1 MNPLFPNIPTTL
13 DLNGPELS
21 ILEALTRESGESSSF
36 DISPSL
42 PDGSTTIDLISLED
56 FTAFNLTIDLEGAA
70 GGVGGSQNF
79 GTGGKGGKVTGTVS
93 FESGEVYKLVIGSKG
108 AFNAGAGAVGGGG
121 ASSGVGGGSGGGFT
135 GIFKTSI
142 SQENALLIAGGGG
155 GGSEQDDPDDGPSA
169 LRKADGGDGGGL
181 TGGYIRP
188 IDGNASFSISGQG
201 GTQIAGGGGG
211 STNFVEYKGGAGAA
225 LLGGAGNTFNST
237 GGGGGGYFGGGG
249 GGYTASTING
259 SGGGG
264 SGFIATTNVINGYF
278 SNASNA
284 DAGKVNF
291 IRSTFSDRGLI
302 LSGIAT
308 AKFPDSQT
316 EKNTNTG
323 EINYR
328 WYEDGVGAL
337 SDSSNI
343 VGSATTTINISG
355 LSFNDNGR
363 KFFLRADY
371 TPSAYGSIGAAKS
384 TPNAYNEPL
393 DFSTFTLGIAPS
405 IVIVTQPEDST
416 VVQNIDTTFSVTAS
430 IQDGSNDSLTF
441 DWQYNGQSLSGT
453 FSNLIKSQAETT
465 TTSGRQSILTIR
477 NSTVELSRISCIISN
492 TNASSPISTKTAN
505 LDVSASRIF
514 IKWEKFGNAT
524 RTEQGERNLA
534 ASGPFTARALADNL
548 HRTIQMWSPEKDI
561 DVKITMGGA
570 AGRATGSGRGG
581 EGGISVFKMTLK
593 QNTEYTV
600 KLGVHSFQGGGP
612 RGGNNGGGG
621 LAVIY
626 EKARVLAVCG
636 GGGGAGT
643 NGRGGDGGG
652 LNIAGESAPGGGGFG
667 GAFIGRDELPT
678 YGMTQAGRTG
688 IRDFDNDNSGSGR
701 LSGCTIGKYWN
712 EQGKS
717 PCDDLGNNVEFLTSQ
732 GATYSPTTGIERG
745 YKVGQGH
752 RNNGGA
758 GSGNGAGGGA
768 GARGGQGSGQQGGG
782 GASGYYTSQ
791 TTLLLSTELPGGTTI
806 GGNADVAF
814 ISVEVYDQSLDGN
827 QEPLIPPASGL
838 PLSAERTVTW
848 TVRRDAAL
856 RSEVIFRKASGIGP
870 DRITWGPNGGNQTSQ
885 ISAAAVYV
893 KEETR
898 IEGTPG
904 GHLRV
909 NSDGSL
915 GFDDH
920 SGNDRPN
927 SGYEDLRI
935 TPSIGTFSS
944 SSSRPEHQGDTW
956 TANW

>member
-1 MNPLFPNIPTTL
+1 MSPLFPSIPTTL

-21 ILEALTRESGESSSF
+21 ILKAVTRESGESSF
-36 DISPSL
+36 NISPSL
-42 PDGSTTIDLISLED
+42 PDGSTIIDLISLED
-56 FTAFNLTIDLEGAA
+56 FTAFDSSIIYTLTANGDFDLTIDLEGAA

-93 FESGEVYKLVIGSKG
+93 FESGEVYKLVIGTRG
-108 AFNAGAGAVGGGG
+108 AFNAGPDGPSRAGAIGGGG

-155 GGSEQDDPDDGPSA
+155 GGSEQDDPDDNQNP

-188 IDGNASFSISGQG
+188 IQGESSFSISGRG
-201 GTQIAGGGGG
+201 GTQFSGGGGG
-211 STNFVEYKGGAGAA
+211 KTNFIDYKGSDGVA

-249 GGYTASTING
+249 GGYVASTING

-308 AKFPDSQT
+308 ATFPDSQT

-337 SDSSNI
+337 SDSSDI

-393 DFSTFTLGIAPS
+393 DFSTFTLGVAPS
-405 IVIVTQPEDST
+405 IIIVTQPEDST
-416 VVQNIDTTFSVTAS
+416 VVQNIDTTFSVIAN
-430 IQDGSNDSLTF
+430 IQDGTNDSLSF
-441 DWQYNGQSLSGT
+441 DWQYDGQSLSGT
-453 FSNLIKSQAETT
+453 FPNLVKSQVQINATN
-465 TTSGRQSILTIR
+465 GRQSTLTIQ
-477 NSTVELSRISCIISN
+477 NSLVELAKISCIISSV
-492 TNASSPISTKTAN
+492 NASSPVSSNTAN
-505 LDVSASRIF
+505 LDVSSARIF

-534 ASGPFTARALADNL
+534 TSGPFTARALVDNL

-561 DVKITMGGA
+561 DVKITLGGA
-570 AGRATGSGRGG
+570 AGAARNNNRGG

-593 QNTEYTV
+593 QNTEYTI
-600 KLGVHSFQGGGP
+600 KLGVNSFQGGGP
-612 RGGNNGGGG
+612 RGGLNGGGG
-621 LAVIY
+621 LAAIY

-636 GGGGAGT
+636 GGGGAGG

-652 LNIAGESAPGGGGFG
+652 CNVKGEDAPGTGGFG
-667 GAFIGRDELPT
+667 GAFIGVDTLPT
-678 YGMTQAGRTG
+678 NGLTQAGKNG
-688 IRDFDNDNSGSGR
+688 VSDFDNDNSGSGR
-701 LSGCTIGKYWN
+701 ISGCTIGKYWR

-717 PCDDLGNNVEFLTSQ
+717 PCEDVGTGEFLTSN

-745 YKVGQGH
+745 YKVGQGF

-782 GASGYYTSQ
+782 GASGYYASQ
-791 TTLLLSTELPGGTTI
+791 VTLLSSSTLPNGTRL

-814 ISVEVYDQSLDGN
+814 ISVEAYDESLDGN
-827 QEPLIPPASGL
+827 QEPLIPPISGVGQA
-838 PLSAERTVTW
+838 AERTVTW
-848 TVRRDAAL
+848 TVTRANTETVTGVFSL
-856 RSEVIFRKASGIGP
+856 TSGIGP
-870 DRITWGPNGGNQTSQ
+870 SQIGFGPNGETKTSQ
-885 ISAAAVYV
+885 ISSGSVYTLTGTSADN
-893 KEETR
+893 KNLNGNTLTLSDDDSNPGAISITSDIGGFSDNETW
-898 IEGTPG
+898 
-904 GHLRV
+904 V
-909 NSDGSL
+909 
-915 GFDDH
+915 
-920 SGNDRPN
+920 
-927 SGYEDLRI
+927 
-935 TPSIGTFSS
+935 
-944 SSSRPEHQGDTW
+944 
-956 TANW
+956 ANW